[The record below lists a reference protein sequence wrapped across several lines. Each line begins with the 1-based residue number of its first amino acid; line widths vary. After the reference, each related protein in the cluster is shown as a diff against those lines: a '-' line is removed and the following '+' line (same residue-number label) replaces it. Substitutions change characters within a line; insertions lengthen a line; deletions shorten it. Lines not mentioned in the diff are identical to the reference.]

1 MSRDDWKEA
10 AMATIKAVDFERC
23 GIARGIKTAAF
34 VLVLTAGALAADHVF
49 FVAPKASPAA
59 VTEVQAATVAPTATD
74 GFKLPDNLRPTAA
87 DSATQ
92 APTF

>member
-1 MSRDDWKEA
+1 
-10 AMATIKAVDFERC
+10 MATIKAVDFERC

-49 FVAPKASPAA
+49 FVAPSAKPA
-59 VTEVQAATVAPTATD
+59 VTAVQAATVAPAATD
-74 GFKLPDNLRPTAA
+74 GFTLPDNLRPTAA
-87 DSATQ
+87 DAVAE